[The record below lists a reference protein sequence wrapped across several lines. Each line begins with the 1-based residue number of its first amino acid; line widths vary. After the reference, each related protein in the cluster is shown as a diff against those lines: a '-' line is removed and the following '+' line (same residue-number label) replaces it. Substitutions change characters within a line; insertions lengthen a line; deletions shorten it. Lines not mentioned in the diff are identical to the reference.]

1 MQKDGSYKYV
11 YLSAEDDNKVLH
23 FVYDYV
29 SYLQGPFESP

>member
-1 MQKDGSYKYV
+1 MQNDSSYKNV
-11 YLSAEDDNKVLH
+11 YLSAEDDSKVLS